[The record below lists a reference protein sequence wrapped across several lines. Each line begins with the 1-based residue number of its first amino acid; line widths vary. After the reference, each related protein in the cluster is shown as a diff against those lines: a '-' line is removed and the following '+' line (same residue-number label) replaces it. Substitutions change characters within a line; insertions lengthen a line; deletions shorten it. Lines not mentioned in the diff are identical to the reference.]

1 MNLRSCKYTAAQG
14 TAPAAPLRYNSSLY
28 YLFCAKRSSF
38 FQQNVHRRS
47 KTAPN
52 AFFFGQFAACPGAVL
67 TNPAA
72 LCYNFHDF
80 RQEAGPAGR
89 SPPYTIFSRRI
100 FETDAMKGSAVG
112 LQADW
117 QAPFFVFLRRS
128 HRRKQMKTKNSSPAR
143 NVVLAALFL
152 ALAFV
157 LPMVTGHLPQV
168 GNMLCP
174 MHFPILLCGFVLGG
188 PWGLAVGFAAPL
200 LRSVL
205 FGMPPMFPIAISMAF
220 ELAAYGAVSGW
231 LYRRVKHTLPM
242 TYATL
247 AAAMV
252 AGARSASC
260 WRACPARASRS
271 RPSCP
276 VRSSPLCRASSH
288 SWCSSPSSSPL
299 CRKPRCWS
307 NRFSLPL
314 SQVKKLVQHPNN
326 IFSICNSTLL
336 LLH

>member
-117 QAPFFVFLRRS
+117 QAPFSVFLRRS

-247 AAAMV
+247 AAAGRTDNDCYGTWGGSRNV
-252 AGARSASC
+252 GRSV
-260 WRACPARASRS
+260 RAI
-271 RPSCP
+271 
-276 VRSSPLCRASSH
+276 LD
-288 SWCSSPSSSPL
+288 
-299 CRKPRCWS
+299 KG
-307 NRFSLPL
+307 RFSEAD
-314 SQVKKLVQHPNN
+314 
-326 IFSICNSTLL
+326 STRTRSYGAGL
-336 LLH
+336 